1 MPFFRSP
8 KKRFTILLTL
18 AASLL
23 YLSGCAS
30 REERIQKLQLEAS
43 DALFE
48 DQSERAISILSKGL
62 NKYPDS
68 NEIRIALSRALVGS
82 GDIAQSVILLQDAIK
97 QDPTRDEL
105 WVKIG
110 ELEAQRGESL
120 AAIQAFESY
129 LINHGDDF
137 LAWKA
142 VTIESEKAGNL
153 TSAIKAATR
162 WNRIT
167 PSAAPALKLGELFL
181 KTSNIP
187 QARSWLSQGAAYAK
201 SSAAQDALAELI
213 KLEVTLKQLQQA
225 AIWLK
230 TYEQR
235 YGSNNSDPRIQES
248 MAVLENWKR
257 ARQELADAAAII
269 EGERRELEKRA
280 VEEREAQLRETQLAV
295 TTTTTT
301 EVQPDTEPETPASN
315 DRPPETLFASTT
327 EVTETTTAQPEQV
340 ALSSYE
346 SAMAAHES
354 GDYDE
359 AISLL
364 WELVGENAGN
374 AQLWYHLSTAYYAQQ
389 NWLDA
394 EACVLEAKRRAPR
407 SAQVA
412 HQYARTISKT
422 QSTVRALEEIKALR
436 LLFPRHPG
444 IAFTLAKAL
453 RDGKAARIVISS
465 AYQDFLTIASRND
478 FGYEE
483 ATRYVQS
490 GR

>member
-8 KKRFTILLTL
+8 KKRFTILLTI

-68 NEIRIALSRALVGS
+68 NEIRIALSRALLGS
-82 GDIAQSVILLQDAIK
+82 GEIAQSVTLLQDAIK

-162 WNRIT
+162 WNSIT

-201 SSAAQDALAELI
+201 SSAAKDALAELI

-225 AIWLK
+225 AIWLN

-235 YGSNNSDPRIQES
+235 YGSDNSDPRIQES
-248 MAVLENWKR
+248 MAVLENWKQ

-269 EGERRELEKRA
+269 EGERRELEKLA
-280 VEEREAQLRETQLAV
+280 LAEREAQLRETQLAA
-295 TTTTTT
+295 TTTTI
-301 EVQPDTEPETPASN
+301 EAQPDTEPETPAST
-315 DRPPETLFASTT
+315 DRPPETLFDSTT
-327 EVTETTTAQPEQV
+327 EVTETTTAQSEEI
-340 ALSSYE
+340 ALSTYE

-354 GDYDE
+354 GDYNE

-453 RDGKAARIVISS
+453 RDGKAARVVISS

-483 ATRYVQS
+483 ATQYVQS